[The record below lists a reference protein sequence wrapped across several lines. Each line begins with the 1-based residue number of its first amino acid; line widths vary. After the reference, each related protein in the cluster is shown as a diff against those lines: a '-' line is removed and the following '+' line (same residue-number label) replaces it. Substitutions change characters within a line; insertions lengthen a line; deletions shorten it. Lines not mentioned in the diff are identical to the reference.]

1 MRNPS
6 SPLTYID
13 TWGGERWNILLP
25 TCLHWHYLG
34 GGLVTTG
41 KWWKSWF
48 TAPPPLTPAQSAAGG
63 APRSEGKYR
72 LPEWPLLVPRC
83 WLARMKISAP
93 YPISS
98 GICLLRVWAAL
109 VLSLQGGS
117 LASPFSL
124 YWHECRWG
132 HRLSVASARVEQLLS
147 VSFLPCEAAPFPVL
161 SQRADF
167 WFVLLPV
174 GVCCQFLQLQILD
187 LWSKREKPQELT
199 PE

>member
-6 SPLTYID
+6 SPLD
-13 TWGGERWNILLP
+13 
-25 TCLHWHYLG
+25 LHWHLRG
-34 GGLVTTG
+34 REVEHLTPHL
-41 KWWKSWF
+41 S
-48 TAPPPLTPAQSAAGG
+48 PLTLPWGWPCHHWEMAKVLTHCSSSSDTCSKCSRRGTQVGEEVQAPWVASAGTT
-63 APRSEGKYR
+63 
-72 LPEWPLLVPRC
+72 LLSGRDEI
-83 WLARMKISAP
+83 WAP

-109 VLSLQGGS
+109 VLSLHGGS
-117 LASPFSL
+117 LTSPFSL

-161 SQRADF
+161 SQRAGF
-167 WFVLLPV
+167 WFGLLPV
-174 GVCCQFLQLQILD
+174 GVCCQFLQLQLWD